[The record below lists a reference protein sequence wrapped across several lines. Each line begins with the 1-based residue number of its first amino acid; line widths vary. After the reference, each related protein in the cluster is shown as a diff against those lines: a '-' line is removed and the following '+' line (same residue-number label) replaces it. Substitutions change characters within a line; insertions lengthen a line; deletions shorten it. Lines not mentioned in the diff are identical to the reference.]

1 MHFLYVLSKYFQA
14 MGFFEPITAPYLPWY
29 IKPRNFAKQQ
39 VVYIM
44 IQSDSR
50 VVALPMPFHFFFVV
64 FQNAEKSKKALW
76 IGPSI
81 LYFELEKA
89 AIAARAR
96 TFRGGGAPKY
106 PYTRPQARRWELL
119 YRCSAWIPRVD

>member
-1 MHFLYVLSKYFQA
+1 

-50 VVALPMPFHFFFVV
+50 VVAHAHALPFLFFCRF
-64 FQNAEKSKKALW
+64 SKRGEIQESALDRAVDF
-76 IGPSI
+76 I
-81 LYFELEKA
+81 L
-89 AIAARAR
+89 
-96 TFRGGGAPKY
+96 
-106 PYTRPQARRWELL
+106 
-119 YRCSAWIPRVD
+119 